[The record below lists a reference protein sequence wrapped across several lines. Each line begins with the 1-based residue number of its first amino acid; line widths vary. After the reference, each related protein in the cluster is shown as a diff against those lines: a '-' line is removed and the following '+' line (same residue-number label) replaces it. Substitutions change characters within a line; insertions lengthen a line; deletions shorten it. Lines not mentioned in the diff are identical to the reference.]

1 MRKPLSYGRQN
12 ITEEDIQA
20 VVETLKSDYLTQGPK
35 VEEFEKKFA
44 NYLGVKFA
52 VAVSNGTAALH
63 LSAMALNVKKGDNI
77 IVSPLTFASS
87 ANCIRFCGGNV
98 VFCDIDKDSY
108 LIDLSKLENILG
120 NKPKGYYKGIIP
132 VDFAGYPVYGESIK
146 KIAEKYGLWIIE
158 DACHAPGGYF
168 IDSKGNRQLCGNGRF
183 ADLSVFSFH
192 PVKHIATG
200 EGGMITTNNEELYE
214 KLILYRTHGIT
225 KNPRLMRENHGG
237 WYYEMVELGFNYR
250 ITDIQAAL
258 GVSQLTRLD
267 WSLERRNEIAKKY
280 NDAFS
285 GFNSIVIP
293 KVLPLFY
300 HAYHLYVIQISD
312 RLGLYNY
319 LKDNNI
325 FTQVHYLP
333 LNLHPYYLDLGNKAG
348 DCPVAEEYYKYC
360 LSLPMYPTLTDEDVD
375 YVIEK
380 VLEFVNK

>member
-120 NKPKGYYKGIIP
+120 DKPKGYYKGVIP
-132 VDFAGYPVYGESIK
+132 VDFAGYPIYGESIK
-146 KIAEKYGLWIIE
+146 KIAEKYGLWVIE

-225 KNPRLMRENHGG
+225 KNP
-237 WYYEMVELGFNYR
+237 
-250 ITDIQAAL
+250 D
-258 GVSQLTRLD
+258 
-267 WSLERRNEIAKKY
+267 
-280 NDAFS
+280 
-285 GFNSIVIP
+285 
-293 KVLPLFY
+293 
-300 HAYHLYVIQISD
+300 
-312 RLGLYNY
+312 
-319 LKDNNI
+319 
-325 FTQVHYLP
+325 
-333 LNLHPYYLDLGNKAG
+333 
-348 DCPVAEEYYKYC
+348 
-360 LSLPMYPTLTDEDVD
+360 
-375 YVIEK
+375 
-380 VLEFVNK
+380 